1 MNKDVELCQEI
12 VYFIN
17 KQPIEKLGKM
27 TLSHIA
33 KEFNLSLSNLSRIFN
48 KTMDIKLNHFFVR
61 VKILKCALLLH
72 QDSSLSIEEI
82 SKISGFSNIDYFN
95 KIFKKHFGTT
105 PCVYSPFKK

>member
-1 MNKDVELCQEI
+1 MNKDVELCRE
-12 VYFIN
+12 VVCFIN

-33 KEFNLSLSNLSRIFN
+33 QEFNLSLSNLSRVFN
-48 KTMDIKLNHFFVR
+48 RTMNVKLNAFFVEH
-61 VKILKCALLLH
+61 KMLKCALLLH
-72 QDSSLSIEEI
+72 HKPSLSIKEVA
-82 SKISGFSNIDYFN
+82 KISGFSDIDYFN